1 MKTVVFAYHDM
12 GCLGIEALLAAGY
25 EISAIFTHTDNPG
38 EKAFYG
44 SVARLAAERGIP
56 VYAPDN
62 VNHPLWVERIAQ
74 LSPDVIFSFYY
85 RHLIY
90 DEILQLAPAGAFNL
104 HGSLLP
110 KYRGRA
116 PLNWVLVNGETETGV
131 TLHRMVKRADAGAI
145 VAQLRI
151 AIAPDDIAIT
161 LHHKLCHAARQ
172 LLEQTLPAIKHGNIL
187 EIAQRE
193 NEATCFGRRTPDD
206 SFLEWHKPASVLHNM
221 VRAVADPWPGAFS
234 YVGNQKFTVWSSRV
248 HPHASKAQPGSVISV
263 APLLIACGDGALEIV
278 TGQAGDGITMQGS
291 QLAQT
296 LGLVQGSRL
305 NSQPACTARRRTRV
319 LILGVNGFIG
329 NHLTERLLR
338 EDHYEVYGLDIG
350 SDAIS
355 RFLNHPFED
364 LVIYE
369 MHVRGFTRDA
379 SSGVKAPGTFEGLRE
394 KIPYLKDLGIN
405 AVELMPVFEFDEMES
420 TRVVDGERLYNYWG
434 YNTVC
439 FFAPNTSYTSVV
451 EHNHEGDELKELIYE
466 LKENGIEVILDVV
479 FNHTAE
485 GNEHGPCFSFKGID
499 NDIYYILTPDGYY
512 YNFSGCGNVMNCNH
526 PAVRRFIIDCLRYW
540 VTEYRVD
547 GFRFDLASILTRDEK
562 GTPMADPPLLQAIA
576 CDAILGK
583 VKLIAEAWDAGGLY
597 QVGSFPSW
605 NRWSEWNGRYRDD
618 IRQFLKGTDGMAGT
632 AITRI
637 TGSKD
642 LYPEHRGDS
651 ASVNFVTCHDGFT
664 LYDLYAYNTKHNEKN
679 GWNNSDGDNNGNS
692 WNCGAEGE
700 TDDPQI
706 EGLRLRMVK
715 NACAT
720 LMCSRGPAMFYA
732 GDEFCNTQF
741 GNNNAYCQDNIISWL
756 DWTRLEKYQEIHDFF
771 RYMIAFREKY
781 PILRRSTKKA
791 LCGLPEISIHNGFPW
806 NGGTDYTSKLIG
818 IMYAG
823 RDDADTRDDIIF
835 YGMNAYWE
843 TLVMQLPELPNN
855 LQWKICV
862 NTNIEY
868 EDGKDV
874 EAQTEFYYKKTL
886 KVPPR
891 SVVILVAE

>member
-74 LSPDVIFSFYY
+74 LSPEVIFSFYY
-85 RHLIY
+85 RHLIC
-90 DEILQLAPAGAFNL
+90 DEILQLAPRGAFNL

-145 VAQLRI
+145 VAQLRV

-206 SFLEWHKPASVLHNM
+206 SFLEWHKSASVLHNM

-305 NSQPACTARRRTRV
+305 NSQPACAARRRTRV

-355 RFLNHPFED
+355 RFLNHPHFHF
-364 LVIYE
+364 V
-369 MHVRGFTRDA
+369 
-379 SSGVKAPGTFEGLRE
+379 
-394 KIPYLKDLGIN
+394 
-405 AVELMPVFEFDEMES
+405 
-420 TRVVDGERLYNYWG
+420 
-434 YNTVC
+434 
-439 FFAPNTSYTSVV
+439 
-451 EHNHEGDELKELIYE
+451 EGD
-466 LKENGIEVILDVV
+466 
-479 FNHTAE
+479 
-485 GNEHGPCFSFKGID
+485 
-499 NDIYYILTPDGYY
+499 
-512 YNFSGCGNVMNCNH
+512 
-526 PAVRRFIIDCLRYW
+526 
-540 VTEYRVD
+540 
-547 GFRFDLASILTRDEK
+547 
-562 GTPMADPPLLQAIA
+562 
-576 CDAILGK
+576 
-583 VKLIAEAWDAGGLY
+583 
-597 QVGSFPSW
+597 
-605 NRWSEWNGRYRDD
+605 
-618 IRQFLKGTDGMAGT
+618 
-632 AITRI
+632 
-637 TGSKD
+637 
-642 LYPEHRGDS
+642 
-651 ASVNFVTCHDGFT
+651 
-664 LYDLYAYNTKHNEKN
+664 
-679 GWNNSDGDNNGNS
+679 
-692 WNCGAEGE
+692 
-700 TDDPQI
+700 
-706 EGLRLRMVK
+706 
-715 NACAT
+715 
-720 LMCSRGPAMFYA
+720 
-732 GDEFCNTQF
+732 
-741 GNNNAYCQDNIISWL
+741 
-756 DWTRLEKYQEIHDFF
+756 
-771 RYMIAFREKY
+771 
-781 PILRRSTKKA
+781 
-791 LCGLPEISIHNGFPW
+791 ISIHSEWIEYHVKKCDVVLPLVAIATPIEYTRNPLRVFELDFEENLRIIRYCVKYRKRIIFPS
-806 NGGTDYTSKLIG
+806 TSEVYGMCSDKYFDEDHSNLIVGPVNKPRWIYSVSKQLLDRVIWAYGEKEGLQFTLFRPFNWIGPRLDNLNAARIGSSRAITQLILNLVEGSPIKLIDGGKQKRCFTDIRDG
-818 IMYAG
+818 IEALYRIIENAVNRCDGEIINIGNPENEASIEELGEMLLASFEKHPLRHYFPPFAG
-823 RDDADTRDDIIF
+823 FRVVESSSY
-835 YGMNAYWE
+835 YGKGYQDVEHRKPSIRNARRCLNWEPKIDMQETIDE
-843 TLVMQLPELPNN
+843 TLDFFLRTVDLTDKP
-855 LQWKICV
+855 
-862 NTNIEY
+862 
-868 EDGKDV
+868 
-874 EAQTEFYYKKTL
+874 
-886 KVPPR
+886 
-891 SVVILVAE
+891 S